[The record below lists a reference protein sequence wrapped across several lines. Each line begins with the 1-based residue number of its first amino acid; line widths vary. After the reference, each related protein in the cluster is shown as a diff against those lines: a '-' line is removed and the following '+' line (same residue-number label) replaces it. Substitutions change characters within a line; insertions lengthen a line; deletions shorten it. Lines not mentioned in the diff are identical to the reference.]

1 MYMQA
6 FMFRFVFV
14 GVFGLGIVLSTAFR
28 QPEAQAAAMQ
38 ATGASSPATEQ
49 SSPALPT
56 VTLSTVHVTANSTH
70 AAVARTAHVDPA
82 PAAHIVTSEA
92 GGHGG
97 SLAPTLRLDM
107 PYYSFG
113 KMLPRVGKE

>member
-6 FMFRFVFV
+6 FIVRFVFV

-28 QPEAQAAAMQ
+28 QPEAQAAAMHGSAVTAPET
-38 ATGASSPATEQ
+38 ATAPA
-49 SSPALPT
+49 ALPT
-56 VTLSTVHVTANSTH
+56 VTLSTVHVTASSSTH
-70 AAVARTAHVDPA
+70 LVARTAHVDPA
-82 PAAHIVTSEA
+82 PAAHVTTSEA

-97 SLAPTLRLDM
+97 GLAPTLRLDM

>member
-6 FMFRFVFV
+6 FIVRFVFV

-28 QPEAQAAAMQ
+28 QPEAQAAATQ
-38 ATGASSPATEQ
+38 TSASSSRATEQ
-49 SSPALPT
+49 ASPVLPT
-56 VTLSTVHVTANSTH
+56 ITLSTVHVTASSTH
-70 AAVARTAHVDPA
+70 LVVARTAHAGPA
-82 PAAHIVTSEA
+82 PAAHVMTSEA

-97 SLAPTLRLDM
+97 GLAPTLRLDM

-113 KMLPRVGKE
+113 RLLPRVGKE

>member
-6 FMFRFVFV
+6 FIVRFVFV
-14 GVFGLGIVLSTAFR
+14 GVFGLGIVISTAFR
-28 QPEAQAAAMQ
+28 HPEAQAAAMH
-38 ATGASSPATEQ
+38 ATAATSPVTVAT
-49 SSPALPT
+49 PVVPPPT
-56 VTLSTVHVTANSTH
+56 VTLSTVHVTAGSPH
-70 AAVARTAHVDPA
+70 IVVARIAHADPA
-82 PAAHIVTSEA
+82 LAAHATTSEA

-97 SLAPTLRLDM
+97 LAPTLRLDM

>member
-6 FMFRFVFV
+6 FIVRFVFV

-28 QPEAQAAAMQ
+28 HPEAQAAAMP
-38 ATGASSPATEQ
+38 ATTATSPASVAT
-49 SSPALPT
+49 SPVPPT
-56 VTLSTVHVTANSTH
+56 VTLSTVHVTAGSPH
-70 AAVARTAHVDPA
+70 IVVARIAHADPA
-82 PAAHIVTSEA
+82 LAAHATTSEA

-97 SLAPTLRLDM
+97 LAPTLRLDM

-113 KMLPRVGKE
+113 KMVPRVGKE